1 MLLFNRRSVRGGTC
15 NQVTCG
21 CRDTLSPKRPTPT
34 WGRGTPFL
42 DRTPLRA
49 GQGRTTE
56 HRDPLSYLRGKRA
69 PRRVRTGSSGN
80 PPSWEQSRGEPP
92 SHPVPCPRSRL
103 RWCRG
108 RDASSPCP
116 LGSQMHLYAFVRA
129 AEVRGKA
136 GAERRAAG
144 ASGPAH
150 QTPAAPSSP
159 PSSAHGPRGGG
170 RGGRDRDRAG
180 SRRGRGG
187 AGGGAGGAGK
197 PRGCRSPVLPP
208 PATAPAAVLDF
219 TARCRE
225 ITSANTA
232 LGRAGPNPNP
242 KTPAGDAAR
251 RCPPGS
257 RWGPGLEGAGW
268 VKTRGLGR

>member
-170 RGGRDRDRAG
+170 ARGPGQGQGREPEGA
-180 SRRGRGG
+180 RRGRGRCRGRGEAPRLPESGAAAARHGTRRGVGFHRPLPGDYISKHGPG
-187 AGGGAGGAGK
+187 AGR
-197 PRGCRSPVLPP
+197 PQPQPQ
-208 PATAPAAVLDF
+208 
-219 TARCRE
+219 
-225 ITSANTA
+225 
-232 LGRAGPNPNP
+232 NP
-242 KTPAGDAAR
+242 
-251 RCPPGS
+251 S
-257 RWGPGLEGAGW
+257 R
-268 VKTRGLGR
+268 